1 MQKKLYI
8 YIYTYN
14 IYIYICWRYFM
25 FELLV
30 DFTCSALQ
38 LFVLGYY
45 ILASSFLE
53 TAVRCWDTDSEGVS
67 IPDMLKGA
75 HGSQWHCWNPSGFLR
90 ISFGEFLLRSRFRPV
105 KTLKR
110 ARYGRFLLDGNGK
123 SSDELTWMVIVVRFS
138 SLGIGLWCWCCDDVF
153 WMRYP
158 TTILN
163 YPS

>member
-1 MQKKLYI
+1 
-8 YIYTYN
+8 
-14 IYIYICWRYFM
+14 M

-38 LFVLGYY
+38 LFVLEYY
-45 ILASSFLE
+45 ILASSFWRLQSGVE
-53 TAVRCWDTDSEGVS
+53 TPTRKGFRSLTCWKELTDPNDIAGILV
-67 IPDMLKGA
+67 D
-75 HGSQWHCWNPSGFLR
+75 FFR

-138 SLGIGLWCWCCDDVF
+138 SLGIGL
-153 WMRYP
+153 
-158 TTILN
+158 
-163 YPS
+163 